1 MVKNHS
7 VVIKYILSASTV
19 IMSMKAIRYLKN
31 LGDYSPCREDAALRR
46 CTHLQNKCRLS
57 YLFWRHTEIKVPSCC
72 KNNFLTGYPEETCGD
87 QMISR
92 GAFQSLLFCD
102 PGSCVNGS
110 SGNIW
115 WVLHNLQLQDQ
126 KADLSNSSL
135 FLRGL
140 LLSPSCNSEET
151 DKEGQQHFIF
161 ISSFSPKGK

>member
-1 MVKNHS
+1 VIIVHARKMLHS
-7 VVIKYILSASTV
+7 
-19 IMSMKAIRYLKN
+19 
-31 LGDYSPCREDAALRR
+31 EDALTFKTNVGLFVLEAYR
-46 CTHLQNKCRLS
+46 NVS

-126 KADLSNSSL
+126 KADLSNSYL

-161 ISSFSPKGK
+161 ISSFSPKGKWRHLRLYSAAEN